1 MIIYLLIK
9 EFNIKKL
16 LRYLILFLI
25 LPTILNSA
33 PPPPRKH
40 KTNQIFSSQNEY
52 PANVYLSIPSEVSI
66 KVIDKF
72 RIIESN
78 GIPNHKVGKFP
89 NSGNPHSIKPQK
101 YNFKIPLNPQ
111 IANNITSLE
120 NPRFNFGIAL
130 SGVLFD
136 PLARE
141 YYLGDLKSDWRYEAT
156 SGAIKLGLDTNNAHV
171 QPNGSYHYH
180 GLPRDLESELE
191 LKNKN
196 LHSPLIGWAAD
207 GFPIYGATGYKD
219 NKKFIINKSSYRI
232 RQGKR
237 PTGKSN
243 PGGIYDGTFI
253 NDFYYV
259 KDYGT
264 LDQCNGRLSIT
275 PEFPN
280 GTYAYFITDEFPSI
294 PRCFKGTPSKDFLK

>member
-1 MIIYLLIK
+1 MIIYLLIT
-9 EFNIKKL
+9 ELNIKKL
-16 LRYLILFLI
+16 FRYLILFLT

-40 KTNQIFSSQNEY
+40 NTNQIFSSQNEY
-52 PANVYLSIPSEVSI
+52 PADVSLSIPSEVSI
-66 KVIDKF
+66 NVIDKL

-78 GIPNHKVGKFP
+78 GIPNHKVGRFP
-89 NSGNPHSIKPQK
+89 NPGNPHSIKPQK
-101 YNFKIPLNPQ
+101 YNFRIPLNPQ
-111 IANNITSLE
+111 IANKITSLE
-120 NPRFNFGIAL
+120 KPRFNFGIAL
-130 SGVLFD
+130 SGILFD

-141 YYLGDLKSDWRYEAT
+141 YYLGDLKSEWRYEAT

-180 GLPRDLESELE
+180 ALPRDLETELE
-191 LKNKN
+191 LKNEN

-207 GFPIYGATGYKD
+207 GFPIYGATGYVE
-219 NKKFIINKSSYRI
+219 NNRSITNKSSYRLK
-232 RQGKR
+232 QGER
-237 PTGKSN
+237 PSGKSN

-253 NDFYYV
+253 NDYYYV

-264 LDQCNGRLSIT
+264 LDQCNGRISIT